1 MLKVINF
8 QSVTPNLSLGG
19 EVFWAGQHR
28 KSGIGYAA
36 RFNTDKMVWLLEPLI
51 ITSWILYTYFFYFW
65 CSVIFL
71 FYTNN
76 YQFVALLQ
84 QKRYALRL
92 YMPKKYI

>member
-51 ITSWILYTYFFYFW
+51 ITSWILYTYFF
-65 CSVIFL
+65 
-71 FYTNN
+71 
-76 YQFVALLQ
+76 
-84 QKRYALRL
+84 
-92 YMPKKYI
+92 